1 MSGHGTAAA
10 AVAAAS
16 GPLRGIRVLDLTA
29 VVLGPFATQTL
40 GDWGAEVIKV
50 EPPAGDLVRASGVGK
65 HPGMASVFL
74 GVNRNKRSLCLD
86 LKTADGAEVLRRL
99 VGRVDALVTNVR
111 PAGMA
116 RLGFGW
122 EQCAAI
128 NPRLVYAV
136 ATGFGQDGPHRARP
150 AFDEVIQAASGLAA
164 VVGGEDGPPAFV
176 PSLVADKITGMA
188 LLSAVLAALL
198 HRERTG
204 EGQLVEVPM
213 LETLAAFVAVEHLG
227 GTAFDSPAG
236 PPGYERLRQRK
247 PVRTADGWITLL
259 PYTGT
264 HWRAF
269 FGAAGRPELV
279 ERLGTDNAVTRNANI
294 GAVYAAVAEIAPARS
309 TAAWLALCEELDIPA
324 TAFTRLE
331 DLTAH
336 PHLAAVDMFPVSEH
350 PSEGRLRMARPPA
363 RFAATP
369 AGVRRHAPR
378 LGEHTAEVLAELG
391 YGADAVRAL
400 ASKGVVVLGD
410 EARPRRA

>member
-1 MSGHGTAAA
+1 MGESGAPNGG
-10 AVAAAS
+10 
-16 GPLRGIRVLDLTA
+16 GPLSGIRVLDLTA

-50 EPPAGDLVRASGVGK
+50 EPPAGDLVRASGVRK
-65 HPGMASVFL
+65 HRGMASVFL

-86 LKTADGAEVLRRL
+86 LKTPEGAEVLRRL
-99 VGRVDALVTNVR
+99 VPRVDALVTNVR

-122 EQCAAI
+122 EHCAAL

-164 VVGGEDGPPAFV
+164 VVGGEEGPPAFV

-227 GTAFDSPAG
+227 GATFEPPAG
-236 PPGYERLRQRK
+236 PPGYERLRHRK
-247 PVRTADGWITLL
+247 PVATSDGWITLL
-259 PYTGT
+259 PYTAA

-269 FGAAGRPELV
+269 FTAAGRPELV
-279 ERLGTDNAVTRNANI
+279 ETLGTDDATTRNANI
-294 GAVYAAVAEIAPARS
+294 GAVYAAVADLARS
-309 TAAWLALCEELDIPA
+309 RPTAEWLALCERLDIPA
-324 TAFTRLE
+324 TAFSTLE
-331 DLTAH
+331 GLPAH
-336 PHLAAVDMFPVSEH
+336 PHLAAVGMFPVSEH
-350 PSEGRLRMARPPA
+350 PTEGGLRQARPPT

-369 AGVRRHAPR
+369 ASVRRHAPR
-378 LGEHTAEVLAELG
+378 LGEHTAEVLSELG
-391 YGADAVRAL
+391 YDESAIRGMAERRA
-400 ASKGVVVLGD
+400 VVLGD
-410 EARPRRA
+410 G

>member
-1 MSGHGTAAA
+1 MAENGAAGGDA
-10 AVAAAS
+10 G

-29 VVLGPFATQTL
+29 VVLGPYATQTL

-50 EPPAGDLVRASGVGK
+50 EPPAGDLVRASGVWK
-65 HPGMASVFL
+65 RRGMASVFL

-86 LKTADGAEVLRRL
+86 LKTPEGAEVLRRL
-99 VGRVDALVTNVR
+99 IPRVDALVTNVR

-122 EQCAAI
+122 EACATL

-150 AFDEVIQAASGLAA
+150 AFDEVIQAASGLAS

-213 LETLAAFVAVEHLG
+213 LETLAAFNGVEHLG
-227 GTAFDSPAG
+227 GTSFEPPAG

-259 PYTGT
+259 PYTGA

-269 FGAAGRPELV
+269 FTAAGRPELV
-279 ERLGTDNAVTRNANI
+279 ERLGTDDAATRNANI
-294 GAVYAAVAEIAPARS
+294 GAVYAAVAEIARART
-309 TAAWLALCEELDIPA
+309 TAEWLALCEELDIPA
-324 TAFTRLE
+324 TAFSRLE
-331 DLTAH
+331 DLRAH
-336 PHLAAVDMFPVSEH
+336 PHLAAVGMFPVTEH
-350 PSEGRLRMARPPA
+350 PTEGKLRQARPPT

-369 AGVRRHAPR
+369 AAMRRHAPS

-391 YGADAVRAL
+391 YGEAEVRAL
-400 ASKGVVVLGD
+400 AAKGAVVLGGD
-410 EARPRRA
+410 ARP

>member
-1 MSGHGTAAA
+1 M
-10 AVAAAS
+10 
-16 GPLRGIRVLDLTA
+16 
-29 VVLGPFATQTL
+29 
-40 GDWGAEVIKV
+40 

-86 LKTADGAEVLRRL
+86 LKAPEGAEVLRRL

-227 GTAFDSPAG
+227 GTAFDPPAG

-259 PYTGT
+259 PYTGA

-331 DLTAH
+331 DLDGA
-336 PHLAAVDMFPVSEH
+336 S
-350 PSEGRLRMARPPA
+350 
-363 RFAATP
+363 
-369 AGVRRHAPR
+369 APR
-378 LGEHTAEVLAELG
+378 GGGHVPGLGAPDG
-391 YGADAVRAL
+391 GAAAHGAPADPLRGNAGWCSSPRAAARRAHGGGAGGAGLWRRRGARRSRPRAWSCSARRRVRAAPDPGGRFGL
-400 ASKGVVVLGD
+400 RAASV
-410 EARPRRA
+410 RASVGGR

>member
-1 MSGHGTAAA
+1 MNDSGTA
-10 AVAAAS
+10 AAAS
-16 GPLRGIRVLDLTA
+16 GPLAGFRILDLTA
-29 VVLGPFATQTL
+29 VVLGPYATQTL

-50 EPPAGDLVRASGVGK
+50 EPPAGDLVRSSGVRR

-86 LKTADGAEVLRRL
+86 LKTPGGAEVLRRL
-99 VGRVDALVTNVR
+99 IPRVDALVTNVR

-122 EQCAAI
+122 EQCAAL
-128 NPRLVYAV
+128 NPRLVYAA

-150 AFDEVIQAASGLAA
+150 AFDEVIQAASGLAD
-164 VVGGEDGPPAFV
+164 VVGGGEGPPAFV

-227 GTAFDSPAG
+227 GAAFEPPAG

-259 PYTGT
+259 PYTGA

-269 FGAAGRPELV
+269 FAAAGRPELV
-279 ERLGTDNAVTRNANI
+279 ERLGTDDAATRNANI

-309 TAAWLALCEELDIPA
+309 TAEWLALCEELDIPA

-331 DLTAH
+331 DLPAH
-336 PHLAAVDMFPVSEH
+336 PHLAAVGMFELTEH
-350 PSEGRLRMARPPA
+350 PTEGRLRQARPAA
-363 RFAATP
+363 RFARTP
-369 AGVRRHAPR
+369 ASVRRHPPR
-378 LGEHTAEVLAELG
+378 LGEHTAEILRELG
-391 YGADAVRAL
+391 YGEDAVRGL
-400 ASKGVVVLGD
+400 AAERAIVLGED
-410 EARPRRA
+410 ARPRRA

>member
-1 MSGHGTAAA
+1 MAEDGASGGGG
-10 AVAAAS
+10 

-29 VVLGPFATQTL
+29 VVLGPYATQTL

-50 EPPAGDLVRASGVGK
+50 EPPAGDLVRSSGVRK

-86 LKTADGAEVLRRL
+86 LKAPEGAEVLRRL
-99 VGRVDALVTNVR
+99 VPRVDALVTNVR

-122 EQCAAI
+122 ERCAAL

-150 AFDEVIQAASGLAA
+150 AFDEVIQAASGFAA
-164 VVGGEDGPPAFV
+164 VVGGDGPPAFV

-227 GTAFDSPAG
+227 GAAFEPPAG
-236 PPGYERLRQRK
+236 PPGYERLKQRK
-247 PVRTADGWITLL
+247 PVRTADGWMTLL
-259 PYTGT
+259 PYTGA

-269 FGAAGRPELV
+269 FAAAGRPELV
-279 ERLGTDNAVTRNANI
+279 DALGTDDASTRNANI
-294 GAVYAAVAEIAPARS
+294 GAVYAAVAEIARART
-309 TAAWLALCEELDIPA
+309 TAEWLALCEELDIPA

-331 DLTAH
+331 DLPEH
-336 PHLAAVDMFPVSEH
+336 PHLAAVGMFPVAEH
-350 PSEGRLRMARPPA
+350 PTEGRLRQARPPA

-391 YGADAVRAL
+391 YSEDAVRDL
-400 ASKGVVVLGD
+400 ASRGVVVLAGD
-410 EARPRRA
+410 ARPRQA

>member
-1 MSGHGTAAA
+1 MAEDGASGGGG
-10 AVAAAS
+10 

-29 VVLGPFATQTL
+29 VVLGPYATQTL

-50 EPPAGDLVRASGVGK
+50 EPPAGDLVRSSGVRK

-86 LKTADGAEVLRRL
+86 LKAPEGAEVLRRL
-99 VGRVDALVTNVR
+99 VPRVDALVTNVR

-122 EQCAAI
+122 ERCAAL

-150 AFDEVIQAASGLAA
+150 AFDEVIQAASGFAA
-164 VVGGEDGPPAFV
+164 VVGGDGPPAFV

-213 LETLAAFVAVEHLG
+213 LETLASFVAVEHLG
-227 GTAFDSPAG
+227 GAAFEPPAG
-236 PPGYERLRQRK
+236 PPGYERLKQRR
-247 PVRTADGWITLL
+247 PVRTADGWMTLL
-259 PYTGT
+259 PYTGA

-269 FGAAGRPELV
+269 FAAAGRPELV
-279 ERLGTDNAVTRNANI
+279 DALGTDDASTRNANI
-294 GAVYAAVAEIAPARS
+294 GAVYAAVAEIARART
-309 TAAWLALCEELDIPA
+309 TAEWLALCEELDIPA

-331 DLTAH
+331 DLPEH
-336 PHLAAVDMFPVSEH
+336 PHLAAVGMFPVAEH
-350 PSEGRLRMARPPA
+350 PTEGRLRQARPPA

-391 YGADAVRAL
+391 YSEDAVRDL
-400 ASKGVVVLGD
+400 ASRGVVVLAGD
-410 EARPRRA
+410 ARPRRA

>member
-1 MSGHGTAAA
+1 MAESG
-10 AVAAAS
+10 AAAS

-29 VVLGPFATQTL
+29 VVLGPYATQTL

-65 HPGMASVFL
+65 HRGMASVFL

-86 LKTADGAEVLRRL
+86 LKMPEGAEVLRRL
-99 VGRVDALVTNVR
+99 IPRVDALVTNVR

-122 EQCAAI
+122 EQCAAL

-188 LLSAVLAALL
+188 LVSAVLAALL

-227 GTAFDSPAG
+227 GGAFDPPAG
-236 PPGYERLRQRK
+236 PPGYERLRRRK
-247 PVRTADGWITLL
+247 PVRTADGWIALL
-259 PYTGT
+259 PYTGA

-269 FGAAGRPELV
+269 FAAAGRPELAGA
-279 ERLGTDNAVTRNANI
+279 LGTDDAETRNANI
-294 GAVYAAVAEIAPARS
+294 GAVYAAVADIARGR
-309 TAAWLALCEELDIPA
+309 TTVEWLALCEELDIPA
-324 TAFTRLE
+324 TAFSRLE
-331 DLTAH
+331 DLPAH
-336 PHLAAVDMFPVSEH
+336 PHLAAVGMFPVAEH
-350 PSEGRLRMARPPA
+350 PTEGKLRQARPPT

-369 AGVRRHAPR
+369 AGIRRHAPR

-391 YGADAVRAL
+391 YGEEAVRDL
-400 ASKGVVVLGD
+400 ASRGVVVLGGD
-410 EARPRRA
+410 ARPSRI

>member
-1 MSGHGTAAA
+1 MGESG
-10 AVAAAS
+10 VATGGGG
-16 GPLRGIRVLDLTA
+16 GPLRGIRILDLSA
-29 VVLGPFATQTL
+29 VVLGPYATQTL

-50 EPPAGDLVRASGVGK
+50 EPPAGDLVRASGVGR

-86 LKTADGAEVLRRL
+86 LKAKEGAEVLRRL
-99 VGRVDALVTNVR
+99 IPRVDALVSNVR

-122 EQCAAI
+122 EQCSAL

-176 PSLVADKITGMA
+176 PSLIADKITGMA

-213 LETLAAFVAVEHLG
+213 LETLAAFVSVEHLG
-227 GTAFDSPAG
+227 GAAFDPPAG
-236 PPGYERLRQRK
+236 PPGYERLKQRK
-247 PVRTADGWITLL
+247 PVQTADGWMTLL
-259 PYTGT
+259 PYTGA

-269 FGAAGRPELV
+269 FAAAGRPELV
-279 ERLGTDNAVTRNANI
+279 ERLGTDDAATRNANI
-294 GAVYAAVAEIAPARS
+294 GAVYAAVAEIARART
-309 TAAWLALCEELDIPA
+309 TADWLALCEELDIPA
-324 TAFTRLE
+324 TAFSRLE
-331 DLTAH
+331 DLPAH
-336 PHLAAVDMFPVSEH
+336 PHLAAVEMFPRTEH
-350 PSEGRLRMARPPA
+350 PTEGGLRQARPPT
-363 RFAATP
+363 RFAGTP
-369 AGVRRHAPR
+369 AGLRRHAPR
-378 LGEHTAEVLAELG
+378 LGEHTAEILAELG
-391 YGADAVRAL
+391 YGEDAVRDL
-400 ASKGVVVLGD
+400 ASRGVVVLGED
-410 EARPRRA
+410 ARLRRA

>member
-1 MSGHGTAAA
+1 MAGGSGATVSGG
-10 AVAAAS
+10 
-16 GPLRGIRVLDLTA
+16 GPLRGMRVLDLTA
-29 VVLGPFATQTL
+29 VVLGPYATQTL

-50 EPPAGDLVRASGVGK
+50 EPPAGDLVRAAGAWK
-65 HPGMASVFL
+65 RRGMASVFL

-86 LKTADGAEVLRRL
+86 LKAPEGAEVLRRL
-99 VGRVDALVTNVR
+99 IPRVDALVTNVR

-122 EQCAAI
+122 EACAAL

-188 LLSAVLAALL
+188 LVSAVLAALL

-227 GTAFDSPAG
+227 GGAFEPPAG
-236 PPGYERLRQRK
+236 PPGYDRLKHRK

-259 PYTGT
+259 PYTGA

-269 FGAAGRPELV
+269 FAAAGRPELADA
-279 ERLGTDNAVTRNANI
+279 LGTDDAAARNANI
-294 GAVYAAVAEIAPARS
+294 GAVYAALAEIALGRG
-309 TAAWLALCEELDIPA
+309 TAEWLALCEDLDIPA

-331 DLTAH
+331 DLPAH
-336 PHLAAVDMFPVSEH
+336 PHLAAVGMFRVSEH
-350 PSEGRLRMARPPA
+350 PTEGKLRQARPPT

-369 AGVRRHAPR
+369 ASMRRHAPR

-391 YGADAVRAL
+391 YGEGEVRDL
-400 ASKGVVVLGD
+400 ASKGVVVLG
-410 EARPRRA
+410 

>member
-1 MSGHGTAAA
+1 MAGNGASGGG
-10 AVAAAS
+10 

-29 VVLGPFATQTL
+29 VVLGPYATQTL

-50 EPPAGDLVRASGVGK
+50 EPPAGDLVRSSGVRK

-86 LKTADGAEVLRRL
+86 LKAPEGAEVLRRL
-99 VGRVDALVTNVR
+99 VPRVDALVTNVR

-122 EQCAAI
+122 ERCAAL

-150 AFDEVIQAASGLAA
+150 AFDEVIQAASGFAA
-164 VVGGEDGPPAFV
+164 VVGGDGPPAFV

-213 LETLAAFVAVEHLG
+213 LETLASFVAVEHLG
-227 GTAFDSPAG
+227 GAAFEPPAG
-236 PPGYERLRQRK
+236 PPGYERLKQRK
-247 PVRTADGWITLL
+247 PVRTADGWMTLL
-259 PYTGT
+259 PYTGA

-269 FGAAGRPELV
+269 FAAAGRPELV
-279 ERLGTDNAVTRNANI
+279 EALGTDDASTRNANI
-294 GAVYAAVAEIAPARS
+294 GAVYAAVAEIARART
-309 TAAWLALCEELDIPA
+309 TAEWLALCEELDIPA

-331 DLTAH
+331 DLPEH
-336 PHLAAVDMFPVSEH
+336 PHLAAVGMFPVAEH
-350 PSEGRLRMARPPA
+350 PTEGRLRQARPPA

-391 YGADAVRAL
+391 YSEDAVRDL
-400 ASKGVVVLGD
+400 ASRGVVVLAED
-410 EARPRRA
+410 ARPRRA

>member
-1 MSGHGTAAA
+1 MAESG
-10 AVAAAS
+10 AAS
-16 GPLRGIRVLDLTA
+16 SGGGPLQGIRVLDLTA

-50 EPPAGDLVRASGVGK
+50 ETPAGDLVRASGVRK
-65 HPGMASVFL
+65 HRGMASVFL

-86 LKTADGAEVLRRL
+86 LKTPEGAEVLRRL
-99 VGRVDALVTNVR
+99 VPRVDALVTNVR

-122 EQCAAI
+122 EACAAL
-128 NPRLVYAV
+128 NPKLVYAV

-164 VVGGEDGPPAFV
+164 VVGGDGPPAFV

-227 GTAFDSPAG
+227 GAAFEPPAG

-247 PVRTADGWITLL
+247 PVATADGHITLL
-259 PYTGT
+259 PYTGA

-269 FGAAGRPELV
+269 FAAAGRPELV
-279 ERLGTDNAVTRNANI
+279 ERLGTDDAATRNANI
-294 GAVYAAVAEIAPARS
+294 GAVYAAVADIARART
-309 TAAWLALCEELDIPA
+309 TAEWLALCERLDIPA
-324 TAFTRLE
+324 TAFSTLE
-331 DLTAH
+331 NLPAH
-336 PHLAAVDMFPVSEH
+336 PHLAAVGMFPVSEH
-350 PSEGRLRMARPPA
+350 PTEGALRGARPPA

-369 AGVRRHAPR
+369 ASVRRHAPR

-391 YGADAVRAL
+391 YGEDAVRDMA
-400 ASKGVVVLGD
+400 ARGVVVLGGD
-410 EARPRRA
+410 

>member
-1 MSGHGTAAA
+1 MGENGAPAGG
-10 AVAAAS
+10 

-65 HPGMASVFL
+65 HRGMASVFL

-86 LKTADGAEVLRRL
+86 LKTPEGAEVLRRL
-99 VGRVDALVTNVR
+99 VPRVDALVTNVR

-122 EQCAAI
+122 EACAAL
-128 NPRLVYAV
+128 NPRLVYAA

-227 GTAFDSPAG
+227 GAAFEPPAG
-236 PPGYERLRQRK
+236 PPGYERLRHRK
-247 PVRTADGWITLL
+247 PVATADGWITLL
-259 PYTGT
+259 PYTAA

-269 FGAAGRPELV
+269 FSAAGRPDLV
-279 ERLGTDNAVTRNANI
+279 EQLGTDDAATRNANI
-294 GAVYAAVAEIAPARS
+294 GAVYAAVADLASARP
-309 TAAWLALCEELDIPA
+309 TAEWLALCERLDIPA
-324 TAFTRLE
+324 TAFSTLE
-331 DLTAH
+331 DLPAH
-336 PHLAAVDMFPVSEH
+336 PHLAAVGMFPVSEH
-350 PSEGRLRMARPPA
+350 PTEGGLRQARPPT

-369 AGVRRHAPR
+369 AGLRRHAPR

-391 YGADAVRAL
+391 YDEASIRGMAERRA
-400 ASKGVVVLGD
+400 VVLGQG
-410 EARPRRA
+410 